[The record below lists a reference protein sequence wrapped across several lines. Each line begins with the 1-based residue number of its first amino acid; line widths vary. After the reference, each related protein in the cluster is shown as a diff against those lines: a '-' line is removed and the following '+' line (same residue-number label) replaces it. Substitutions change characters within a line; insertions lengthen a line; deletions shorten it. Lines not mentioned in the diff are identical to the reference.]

1 MSRDEIDYELDN
13 LIGIYEDKNI
23 AKNDI
28 QNKLNKLKY
37 IFDIYEDDTYIS
49 YTITH
54 KNNKFL
60 KEKKLFEIV
69 EKNLELN
76 LIKL

>member
-1 MSRDEIDYELDN
+1 MYRDEIDYELDN